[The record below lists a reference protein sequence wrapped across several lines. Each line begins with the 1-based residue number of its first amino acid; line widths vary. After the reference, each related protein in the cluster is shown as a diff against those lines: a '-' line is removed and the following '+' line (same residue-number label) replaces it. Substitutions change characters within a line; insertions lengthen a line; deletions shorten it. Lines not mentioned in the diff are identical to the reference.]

1 MDNPLLKTD
10 ELPAFDQI
18 LAHHVEPAVDQAL
31 ETTRTA
37 VRDLLAHSK
46 PCNWNS
52 LVAPL
57 ECALETLHRVWSPV
71 SHLNAVMD
79 SDELR
84 SAHSACLPKL
94 SEFHTETGQLE
105 ALYKAFTT
113 IADTSEF
120 QRMDQAQKKLIE
132 NRLRDFRLS
141 GIELDEQQ
149 RNRLKQIQRELS
161 RLHTCFQE
169 NLLDATSDWTKHI
182 QDEKLLAGLPE
193 RAIALARQAAERK
206 QLDGWLLTL
215 DFPSYY
221 PVQTYA
227 DNRQLREEIYTAYI
241 TRASELGPGKG
252 KWDNSEVM
260 QDILSLRHEE
270 ALLLGYPNYAE
281 RSLAT
286 KMASSV
292 KQVMDFLYDLRER
305 TNDLARKELE
315 ELQQFALSEDGPREL
330 EAWDLS
336 YYSEKLRRRRY
347 ALSQEELKPWFPV
360 NRVLP
365 GLFSVVGRLFGIQVK
380 QRQGISTWHPDV
392 EFYEIHDDSGCLR
405 GQFYLDLYAR
415 ENKRGGAWMEDCATR
430 MNLDDQQQLP
440 VAFLTCNFTPPIDDQ
455 PALLTHNEVQTLFHE
470 FGHGLHH
477 MLTLVDYPAVSG
489 INGVAWDAVEL
500 PSQFLEN
507 WCWERETLNL
517 ISGHVESGEPI
528 PGELFA
534 RMLAA
539 RNFQSAMQMVRQ
551 LEFAIFDMRLHA
563 EYLPGEGGRIYEIL
577 NDVRRHLAIIQP
589 PDFNR
594 FAHGFAHIF
603 GGGYAAGY
611 YSYKWSEV
619 LSADAYSLFEEKGVF
634 DRNVGNSFMENI
646 LEQGGGRDPMEL
658 YISFRGREPDI
669 SALLRHTG
677 LTA

>member
-507 WCWERETLNL
+507 WCWEREALNL